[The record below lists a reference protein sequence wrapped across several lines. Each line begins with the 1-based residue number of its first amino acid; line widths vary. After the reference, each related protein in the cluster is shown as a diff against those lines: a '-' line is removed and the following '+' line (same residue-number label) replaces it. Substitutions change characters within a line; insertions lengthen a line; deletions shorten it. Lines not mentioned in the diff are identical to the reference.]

1 MTVTEQLSALDS
13 ILAHG
18 DLHCLFQ
25 PILSLSERRLVG
37 YEALTRGPSNSPLHS
52 PLALFAVA
60 RQCGRLSE
68 LELLCRQ
75 RAFSRFR
82 DIQGDAMLF
91 LNISPESLLEAGHPP
106 GRTLQLLQQLGIS
119 PNRVVIELTEQTPI
133 DDFDLLDTA
142 LHHYRSMGF
151 SIALDDLGAGYSS
164 LRLWSELR
172 PDYVKIDRH
181 FVDGIH
187 LDTVKREFVGS
198 ILKMARASRAQVIAE
213 GIELPEELAVL
224 SEMGVD
230 LVQGYLFGRPQE
242 QIGRAHV

>member
-82 DIQGDAMLF
+82 DIQETPCCSSTSLRSPPRSRPSARPHPAIAATAGDLA
-91 LNISPESLLEAGHPP
+91 EP
-106 GRTLQLLQQLGIS
+106 GGDRTD
-119 PNRVVIELTEQTPI
+119 RADPI

-142 LHHYRSMGF
+142 LHHYRAMGF

-172 PDYVKIDRH
+172 P
-181 FVDGIH
+181 
-187 LDTVKREFVGS
+187 TT
-198 ILKMARASRAQVIAE
+198 
-213 GIELPEELAVL
+213 
-224 SEMGVD
+224 
-230 LVQGYLFGRPQE
+230 
-242 QIGRAHV
+242 